1 MTIKSN
7 SMRIFTIRYRIYI
20 ITRLNIRFRALR
32 IGGGLVTR
40 GSYNYNV
47 NKPLLRA
54 ARIRTY
60 NNSS

>member
-1 MTIKSN
+1 MY
-7 SMRIFTIRYRIYI
+7 IFTIRNGTNIAIRI
-20 ITRLNIRFRALR
+20 NIRFYTLR

-40 GSYNYNV
+40 GSYNRNI
-47 NKPLLRA
+47 NKPLFRI